1 MPKFFENA
9 LNSGKRAGQKAKLK
23 AENIMLDRNI
33 IKRKK
38 SFGVY
43 MYDVL
48 FEYTT
53 EQDFYATNDETV
65 SIVRPVLLEAD
76 REIRALDGKNLVA
89 KGDLEVAQ
97 AKRAEAFPAPA
108 NNWKEK
114 AKNGAKGAGF
124 AAGEAKI
131 KTKMAV
137 NNGKKRSIKEEFGV
151 KLFNQMEEY
160 FPGGESA
167 IVPIDVHC
175 TTDNIV
181 NEIRSGFQACKSDII
196 DISRKRMSN
205 EQEIKQLSVE
215 GSLRRLS

>member
-97 AKRAEAFPAPA
+97 AKRAEAFPTPA
-108 NNWKEK
+108 TNWKEK

-131 KTKMAV
+131 KTTMAV

-151 KLFNQMEEY
+151 SARKLYIF
-160 FPGGESA
+160 
-167 IVPIDVHC
+167 
-175 TTDNIV
+175 IV
-181 NEIRSGFQACKSDII
+181 NI
-196 DISRKRMSN
+196 DT
-205 EQEIKQLSVE
+205 VE
-215 GSLRRLS
+215 PNILHHHLIHLVCIL